1 MNDEYEEYGAADR
14 LNGKGFYIAL
24 GLCICVI
31 ALSAWVILSAK
42 GSREPQAEVPVA
54 EQQPVNWLE
63 EEKPAQRE
71 PVSSVVAP
79 ETVET
84 MTEPAPV
91 QTPETAVQ
99 EPSVPQEP
107 VLVPEP
113 EPQAPVEAPLNTGVY
128 LWPVVGEVEV
138 PYSMD
143 ALTYNVTMSDWRT
156 HDGIDILAEAGTV
169 VMAAAGGK
177 VEDVYADDLY
187 GTTVV
192 IDHGAGLKSYYANL
206 QETPNVAVGDTVMAG
221 QTIGAVGKTAI
232 CENNEP
238 FHLHL
243 AMSLDGQSVN
253 PADYLP
259 KL

>member
-107 VLVPEP
+107 VLVPES

-156 HDGIDILAEAGTV
+156 HDGIDILADAG
-169 VMAAAGGK
+169 
-177 VEDVYADDLY
+177 
-187 GTTVV
+187 TVV